1 MKTRVTDLFLY
12 RWRYR
17 LGYIF
22 VTLVGITVIGLIA
35 TLVPAALREAE
46 MQSALTSGAL
56 SIKSL
61 APHMVID
68 WPYHVLQRASFMVFG
83 VTTLS
88 IKLPSLL
95 IGFFTAIGIFMLVR
109 SWFRRNIAIIV
120 TVLAVTMTPFLF
132 MIQDGTPTISFTAV
146 TVWLLVAGTYV
157 TRGALFGTFWKVL
170 GCVLLAISLYTP
182 LGIYLTIALI
192 ITASL
197 HPHIRYV
204 LRRIAKPRLIL
215 AVVLGLLSVAPLA
228 YAIYLDT
235 SVAATIFGLPKGGI
249 DIGRNLVIAGQNMFG
264 FFSTSDSHIL
274 RPMFSLATTL
284 LILIGIYKLLTVKYT
299 ARSYTILILG
309 TILSIIVIVNPTY
322 VFDMFPIVVLLVA
335 MGITT
340 LIVEW
345 YKLFPRNPYARI
357 TGLVPLAVL
366 VVGLSFSNT
375 TNYVNSYLYNPNIL
389 AHYSYDLKLFQRT
402 LASQKVTRDDPIK
415 LIVTE
420 KEKPFYELV
429 AHYDKRFNVTTK
441 YSEHTVNSIATR
453 AVRTA
458 HLSATEP
465 TLIITSKQANEADRF
480 YLYKPVAK

>member
-17 LGYIF
+17 LGYVFI
-22 VTLVGITVIGLIA
+22 TLVGITVIGLIA
-35 TLVPAALREAE
+35 TLIPGALREAE
-46 MQSALTSGAL
+46 MHSALTSGAL

-61 APHMVID
+61 APSMVID
-68 WPYHVLQRASFMVFG
+68 WPYHVLQRASFILFG

-120 TVLAVTMTPFLF
+120 TLLAVTMTPFLF
-132 MIQDGTPTISFTAV
+132 MIQDGTPTISFTAI

-170 GCVLLAISLYTP
+170 GCVLLAVSLYTP

-215 AVVLGLLSVAPLA
+215 AVVLGLLSVAPLV
-228 YAIYLDT
+228 YAIYLDH
-235 SVAATIFGLPKGGI
+235 SVAATIFGLPKEGI
-249 DIGRNLVIAGQNMFG
+249 DMGRNLVTAGQNMFG

-309 TILSIIVIVNPTY
+309 TILSIIVVLNPLY
-322 VFDMFPIVVLLVA
+322 VYDTFPVVVLLVA

-375 TNYVNSYLYNPNIL
+375 MSYVNSYLYNPNIL
-389 AHYSYDLKLFQRT
+389 VHYNYDLKLFHLT
-402 LASQKVTRDDPIK
+402 LAAQKATKDAPIQ

-420 KEKPFYELV
+420 EEKPFYSLV
-429 AHYDKRFNVTTK
+429 AHYDKRFSV
-441 YSEHTVNSIATR
+441 HTDYNKHTPLSMATR
-453 AVRTA
+453 AARSS
-458 HLSATEP
+458 HLSIIEP
-465 TLIITSKQANEADRF
+465 ALIVTSKQANDADRF
-480 YLYKPVAK
+480 YLYKPTNK